1 MVIAKHKSVQAIW
14 LDFARI
20 DLICL
25 FQNIPRLDFSFLK
38 NQYQIFKVAQ
48 KNFSKKKIIL
58 AKASPWSN
66 IF

>member
-1 MVIAKHKSVQAIW
+1 MVIAKHKSIQAIW

-38 NQYQIFKVAQ
+38 N
-48 KNFSKKKIIL
+48 
-58 AKASPWSN
+58 
-66 IF
+66 